1 VNIPSANTDAWTIAE
16 GERDGLPSL
25 LRFRPNLKK
34 CLGDPRFS
42 RRLQVTWTCQRSNT
56 GMPSPEE
63 SDSMKPMEDRLVEAL
78 EESDAGVLAF
88 VFTQGGTRTW
98 NFYVAESAD
107 LGGLIN
113 HALADLPP
121 LPIEL
126 SIEDDPEWSELAQL
140 YESVLD

>member
-1 VNIPSANTDAWTIAE
+1 MNIPSANSDAWTIAE

-25 LRFRPNLKK
+25 LRFRPGLKK

-42 RRLQVTWTCQRSNT
+42 RLLQITWTCQRSNT

-63 SDSMKPMEDRLVEAL
+63 SDAMQPMEDHLVEAL

-88 VFTQGGTRTW
+88 VLTHGGTRLW

-107 LGGLIN
+107 LKGLIN
-113 HALADLPP
+113 HALADLPR

-126 SIEDDPEWSELAQL
+126 AIEDDPEWSELARL
-140 YESVLD
+140 YELVLE